1 MADHATRE
9 DAPAPTS
16 RWFVS
21 APADT
26 NLRPL
31 LRELKRRGVDPY
43 VLSDVAPLG
52 ASIAQSL
59 QQAIVQAETVLVVL
73 GNPALSQSTL
83 FEAGVAV
90 GMGKRVVVIAD
101 PDQDTPPDLD
111 GLLTVRAR
119 PDDVEAVSYAL
130 AQAEGR
136 VIRVPAATSAAEHAL
151 GNTQVDELLALL
163 RKRPG
168 RLEQTVVDVLKSALE
183 SSGTVAVENPDPKTG
198 TRLDL
203 GVWSDDLGAIAL
215 NPLLI
220 EVKRKLSRPAVE
232 QTLQL
237 LQRSRMNAALLVYLD
252 PPTGKEFHEVLEARS
267 FPVLTI
273 SLESLLDHMRTLS
286 FAEVVRDL
294 RNRAVHG
301 GATS

>member
-1 MADHATRE
+1 M
-9 DAPAPTS
+9 
-16 RWFVS
+16 
-21 APADT
+21 
-26 NLRPL
+26 
-31 LRELKRRGVDPY
+31 RELKRRNVDPY

-59 QQAIVQAETVLVVL
+59 RQAITQAETVLVVL

-90 GMGKRVVVIAD
+90 GMGKRVIVIAD
-101 PDQDTPPDLD
+101 PDQDTSPDLD
-111 GLLTVRAR
+111 GLLIIRAR
-119 PDDVEAVSYAL
+119 PDDVEAVAYAL

-136 VIRVPAATSAAEHAL
+136 VIRVTAATSAAEHAL
-151 GNTQVDELLALL
+151 GSAQVDELLALL
-163 RKRPG
+163 HKAPEL
-168 RLEQTVVDVLKSALE
+168 LERTAVEVLKTALE
-183 SSGTVAVENPDPKTG
+183 SSGTVTVENPDPKAG
-198 TRLDL
+198 ARLDL

-220 EVKRKLSRPAVE
+220 EVKRTLSRSAVD
-232 QTLQL
+232 QTLHL
-237 LQRSRMNAALLVYLD
+237 LQNSRMRAALLVYLD
-252 PPTGKEFHEVLEARS
+252 PPVQRPLREVLKEAT

-273 SLESLLDHMRTLS
+273 SLEMLLERMRTSS

-301 GATS
+301 GAPS